1 MEKNRKV
8 IEQWEKRTITVP
20 IAKTG
25 VNKNRTKF
33 TWQSFQDLFDAL
45 RKSAHYRTITFDTVS
60 KNDKEK

>member
-1 MEKNRKV
+1 M
-8 IEQWEKRTITVP
+8 IEQWEKRPITVP

-33 TWQSFQDLFDAL
+33 TWQTFQKLFDAL

-60 KNDKEK
+60 ENYKEK